1 MRLSA
6 FVPLAISGILIST
19 VALRADEPAPP
30 PAPAQ
35 QAAAVSDGDKMVC
48 RSLAAKT
55 GSRLGPR
62 RECRTQK
69 EWDDIQHQQQDETSK
84 MQARGLTSGV
94 KGQ

>member
-1 MRLSA
+1 MQNPVFRAIAMAGLMVCATSS
-6 FVPLAISGILIST
+6 LADQPTS
-19 VALRADEPAPP
+19 PP
-30 PAPAQ
+30 P
-35 QAAAVSDGDKMVC
+35 QAAAAPNAGDKMVC
-48 RSLAAKT
+48 RTLAPQT
-55 GSRLGPR
+55 GSRLGAR